1 MFSARLIYE
10 LTCDLFQMASEHLQ
24 TRLDRSG
31 ALPLHLLLP
40 VWHLPNI
47 AERRTEEDVRVRGGV
62 LQCIQRSDTAVVRL
76 GFLCQ
81 HRNDQMVESIHG
93 DTVA

>member
-1 MFSARLIYE
+1 
-10 LTCDLFQMASEHLQ
+10 MASKHLQ

-31 ALPLHLLLP
+31 ALSLHLLLS
-40 VWHLPNI
+40 VCHLPI
-47 AERRTEEDVRVRGGV
+47 SAGRRTEEDIRSYRGI
-62 LQCIQRSDTAVVRL
+62 LQYIQRFDTAVVRL

-93 DTVA
+93 DTMA